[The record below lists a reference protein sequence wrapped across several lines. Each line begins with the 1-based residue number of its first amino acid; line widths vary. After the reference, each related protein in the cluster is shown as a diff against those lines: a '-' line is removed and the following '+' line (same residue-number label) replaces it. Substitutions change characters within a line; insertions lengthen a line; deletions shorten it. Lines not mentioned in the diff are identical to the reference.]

1 MAFIRAMV
9 RDEKRYPEAKV
20 FRPERFIGANGE
32 LTDDDR
38 VLTFG
43 FGRR

>member
-1 MAFIRAMV
+1 MV
-9 RDEKRYPEAKV
+9 RDEKLYPEAKT
-20 FRPERFIGANGE
+20 FKPERYIRENGE